1 VADCAVVGTPDD
13 EWGEVV
19 TAFVVAADGGCD
31 VDSLREH
38 AAGQLAGYKRPRRFH
53 LVDDLPRNALGKV
66 LRSDLLATGGPS
78 VELPPRH

>member
-1 VADCAVVGTPDD
+1 VGTPDA

-31 VDSLREH
+31 VDALQAH
-38 AAGQLAGYKRPRRFH
+38 AASQLAGYKRPRRFH

-66 LRSDLLATGGPS
+66 LRD
-78 VELPPRH
+78 ELVRSCG